1 VEDVLKT
8 FAPYYWSL
16 REGVQNCLK
25 ASNLLGQHPS
35 ALEDWLGL
43 TEILAKHATEHD
55 MELMLRLRQMF
66 PDGQV
71 DL

>member
-1 VEDVLKT
+1 MKAA
-8 FAPYYWSL
+8 APLYWSL

-25 ASNLLGQHPS
+25 ALHLLGQHPS

-43 TEILAKHATEHD
+43 TEFLAQHATKHD
-55 MELMLRLRQMF
+55 MELMMRLRQMF